1 MIEGWLWA
9 VTIGAVIL
17 VYTFESIHAVRHP
30 HIVPFREAV
39 TWVSIYVTAAFVFGI
54 LLWINLGS
62 DIGLQF
68 VAGYITELSLSVDNL
83 FVFILIMASF
93 AVPSMYVQ
101 MLLQLGI
108 VGALVLRFLFI
119 LVGAAAIERFS
130 WVFFIFGAF
139 LIYTAI
145 KLVAKHGQQDKA
157 EDSGIVNFLEK
168 KLPLTSEYHDKKF
181 ALKIDGKWVFT
192 PMVIVVIS
200 LFMTDIVFALDS
212 IPAIF
217 GLTTEPYI
225 VFTANAFA
233 LMGLRQMYFL
243 LDGLLDRLIYLS
255 YGLAFILA
263 FIGVKLT
270 LHAFHEQGFN
280 VPEVST
286 QLSLLVILVTLI
298 ITVITSLRASGK
310 TRALPVAIG
319 EEIEEIK
326 RLQQENKSGD

>member
-1 MIEGWLWA
+1 MIPGWLWA
-9 VTIGAVIL
+9 VTIIVVIL
-17 VYTFESIHAVRHP
+17 VYTLESIHAVRHP
-30 HIVPFREAV
+30 HIVPFKEAV
-39 TWVSIYVTAAFVFGI
+39 TWVSVYFTAAMIFGSS
-54 LLWINLGS
+54 LWFFMGS
-62 DIGLQF
+62 NIGLEF
-68 VAGYITELSLSVDNL
+68 IAGYITELSLSVDNL

-108 VGALVLRFLFI
+108 VGALVLRFIFI

-130 WVFFIFGAF
+130 WMFFIFGAF
-139 LIYTAI
+139 LIFTAF
-145 KLVAKHGQQDKA
+145 KLVIKKGEHDKA

-168 KLPLTSEYHDKKF
+168 NLPLTSEYHNNKF
-181 ALKIDGKWVFT
+181 SIKIDGKLVFT

-243 LDGLLDRLIYLS
+243 LDGLLERLIYLS

-270 LHAFHEQGFN
+270 LHAIHEQGVE
-280 VPEVST
+280 VPEIST
-286 QLSLLVILVTLI
+286 LTSLGVILATLTVT
-298 ITVITSLRASGK
+298 VVTSLRS
-310 TRALPVAIG
+310 TSRSRAIPVAIG

-326 RLQQENKSGD
+326 RYEDEKRSK

>member
-1 MIEGWLWA
+1 MIAGWMWA
-9 VTIGAVIL
+9 VTIAVVLL
-17 VYTFESIHAVRHP
+17 VYTLESIHAVRNP
-30 HIVPFREAV
+30 HVVPFKEAI

-54 LLWINLGS
+54 GLWVYLGS
-62 DIGLQF
+62 DMGLQF
-68 VAGYITELSLSVDNL
+68 IAGYITELSLSVDNL

-108 VGALVLRFLFI
+108 VGALVLRFIFI
-119 LVGAAAIERFS
+119 IIGAAAIERFS
-130 WVFFIFGAF
+130 WIFFIFGAF
-139 LIYTAI
+139 LIYTAV
-145 KLVAKHGQQDKA
+145 KLVVKHGEQDKA

-168 KLPLTSEYHDKKF
+168 RLPLTSEYHDRKF
-181 ALKIDGKWVFT
+181 AIRVNGKLLFT

-217 GLTTEPYI
+217 GLTSEPYI

-243 LDGLLDRLIYLS
+243 LDGLLDRLVYLS

-263 FIGVKLT
+263 FIGIKLT
-270 LHAFHEQGFN
+270 LHAIHEQGLS
-280 VPEVST
+280 VPEIST
-286 QLSLLVILVTLI
+286 QVSLAVIIATLA
-298 ITVITSLRASGK
+298 ITVLTSLRATK
-310 TRALPVAIG
+310 KARVIPVAIG
-319 EEIEEIK
+319 EELEEIK
-326 RLQQENKSGD
+326 QKQQEKNQEG

>member
-1 MIEGWLWA
+1 MIPGWLWA
-9 VTIGAVIL
+9 VTIGVVIL
-17 VYTFESIHAVRHP
+17 VYTLESIHAVKHP
-30 HIVPFREAV
+30 HVVPFREAV
-39 TWVSIYVTAAFVFGI
+39 TWVSIYITAAITFGI
-54 LLWINLGS
+54 ALWVFMGPDLGLEF
-62 DIGLQF
+62 I
-68 VAGYITELSLSVDNL
+68 AGYITELSLSVDNL

-108 VGALVLRFLFI
+108 VGALVLRFIFI

-130 WVFFIFGAF
+130 WMFFIFGGF
-139 LIYTAI
+139 LIFTAF
-145 KLVAKHGQQDKA
+145 KLVVKKGEHDKA

-168 KLPLTSEYHDKKF
+168 KLPLTSDYHDNKF
-181 ALKIDGKWVFT
+181 SIRIDGKLVFT

-233 LMGLRQMYFL
+233 LMGLRQMFFL
-243 LDGLLDRLIYLS
+243 LDGLLERLVYLS

-263 FIGVKLT
+263 FIGIKLT
-270 LHAFHEQGFN
+270 LHAIHEQGIN
-280 VPEVST
+280 VPEIST
-286 QLSLLVILVTLI
+286 LASLGVILVTLTV
-298 ITVITSLRASGK
+298 TVITSLRS
-310 TRALPVAIG
+310 TSRSRALPVAIG

-326 RLQQENKSGD
+326 KYEEEKRSK

>member
-157 EDSGIVNFLEK
+157 EDSGIVNYLEK

>member
-17 VYTFESIHAVRHP
+17 VYTFESIHAIRHP
-30 HIVPFREAV
+30 HIVPFREAA
-39 TWVSIYVTAAFVFGI
+39 TWVSIYMTAAFVFGI
-54 LLWINLGS
+54 FLWINLGS

-68 VAGYITELSLSVDNL
+68 IAGYITELSLSVDNL

-145 KLVAKHGQQDKA
+145 KLVAKHGEQDKA

-298 ITVITSLRASGK
+298 ITVITSLRASSK
-310 TRALPVAIG
+310 SRALPVAIG

>member
-1 MIEGWLWA
+1 MIPSWLWA
-9 VTIGAVIL
+9 VTIGVVIL
-17 VYTFESIHAVRHP
+17 VYTLESIHAVRHP
-30 HIVPFREAV
+30 HVVPFREAV
-39 TWVSIYVTAAFVFGI
+39 TWVSIYITAAITFG
-54 LLWINLGS
+54 LGLWFFMGS
-62 DIGLQF
+62 DLGLEF
-68 VAGYITELSLSVDNL
+68 IAGYITELSLSVDNL

-108 VGALVLRFLFI
+108 VGALILRFIFI

-130 WVFFIFGAF
+130 WMFFIFGGF
-139 LIYTAI
+139 LIFTAF
-145 KLVAKHGQQDKA
+145 KLVVKKGEHDKA

-168 KLPLTSEYHDKKF
+168 RLPLTSEYHDNKF
-181 ALKIDGKWVFT
+181 SIKIDGKLVFT

-243 LDGLLDRLIYLS
+243 LDGLLERLVYLS

-270 LHAFHEQGFN
+270 LHAIHEQGVN
-280 VPEVST
+280 VPEIST
-286 QLSLLVILVTLI
+286 LASLGVILATLT
-298 ITVITSLRASGK
+298 ITVITSLRSTSRK
-310 TRALPVAIG
+310 RAIPVAIG

-326 RLQQENKSGD
+326 KYEEEKRSK

>member
-17 VYTFESIHAVRHP
+17 VYTFESIHAIRHP

-39 TWVSIYVTAAFVFGI
+39 AWVSIYVTAAFVFGI
-54 LLWINLGS
+54 FLWINLGS

-130 WVFFIFGAF
+130 WIFFIFGAF

-145 KLVAKHGQQDKA
+145 KLVAKHGEQDKA

-270 LHAFHEQGFN
+270 LHAFHEQGFK

-298 ITVITSLRASGK
+298 ITVITSLRASSK